1 MDRIT
6 LSDLDVWVFQRND
19 DGDWV
24 WQRLSPDREVL
35 LQSPAGFRT
44 MEDCTR
50 DATRHGYT
58 GSL

>member
-19 DGDWV
+19 SGEWV

-35 LQSPAGFRT
+35 LQSPRGFPS
-44 MEDCTR
+44 MEECAA
-50 DATRHGYT
+50 DAARHGYG

>member
-1 MDRIT
+1 MNRIA

-19 DGDWV
+19 DGDWL
-24 WQRLSPDREVL
+24 WQRLSPEREIL
-35 LQSPAGFRT
+35 LQSQAGFVS
-44 MEDCTR
+44 MEACAR